1 MGMLPRTELSAS
13 KTNGS
18 ALSADKPLVLAL
30 PKGRIL
36 GKAVELFGAAGFD
49 ISETQDKSRR
59 LIYDCGPLRVLL
71 LRTSDIPTYVD
82 RGAAD
87 VGIAGR
93 DTLDEQDRDLYEPL
107 DLRIAACRMV
117 VAEPSAR
124 SVDVRSQ
131 MHLRIATKYPTITKR
146 YLSDRGI
153 TAEVIKLSGAIELGP
168 LTGLADQIVDLV
180 ESGETLRQNGLV
192 EVETIMEVTSRLV
205 VNPASLKLRA
215 AAISE
220 LIDRLEAQID
230 SVVG

>member
-1 MGMLPRTELSAS
+1 MAHS
-13 KTNGS
+13 S
-18 ALSADKPLVLAL
+18 ALTADKPLVLAL

-36 GKAVELFGAAGFD
+36 DEALSLFSAAGFD
-49 ISETQDKSRR
+49 LSETKDKSRR
-59 LIYDCGPLRVLL
+59 LIYDCGPIRVLL
-71 LRTSDIPTYVD
+71 LRSSDIPVYVD
-82 RGAAD
+82 YGAAD

-93 DTLDEQDRDLYEPL
+93 DVLLEQGRDLYEPL

-117 VAEPSAR
+117 VAEPKDRVA
-124 SVDVRSQ
+124 DLTSQ

-146 YLSDRGI
+146 YLQDKGI

-180 ESGETLRQNGLV
+180 QSGETLRQNGLV

-205 VNPASLKLRA
+205 VNPASLKLRS

-220 LIDRLEAQID
+220 LIGRLEDQV

>member
-1 MGMLPRTELSAS
+1 VSTPTP
-13 KTNGS
+13 NP
-18 ALSADKPLVLAL
+18 ALSSDHPLVVAL

-36 GKAVELFGAAGFD
+36 KKAVALFGAAGFD
-49 ISETQDKSRR
+49 LSETQDSSRR

-71 LRTSDIPTYVD
+71 LRSSDVPVYVD
-82 RGAAD
+82 YGAAD
-87 VGIAGR
+87 VGIVGR
-93 DTLDEQDRDLYEPL
+93 DVLDEQNRDLYEPL

-117 VAEPSAR
+117 VAQPKDR
-124 SVDVRSQ
+124 PVDVRSQ

-146 YLSDRGI
+146 YLQQRGI

-192 EVETIMEVTSRLV
+192 EVHTIMPVTSRLV
-205 VNPASLKLRA
+205 VNPASLKLRS

-220 LIDRLEAQID
+220 LIGRLEAQVGSAPD

>member
-1 MGMLPRTELSAS
+1 MTATANPPRAGD
-13 KTNGS
+13 N
-18 ALSADKPLVLAL
+18 PLVIAL

-36 GKAVELFGAAGFD
+36 KNAVKLFGAAGFD
-49 ISETQDKSRR
+49 LSETQDSSRR
-59 LIYDCGPLRVLL
+59 LIYDCGALRVLL
-71 LRTSDIPTYVD
+71 LRSSDVPVYVD
-82 RGAAD
+82 YGAAD

-93 DTLDEQDRDLYEPL
+93 DVLDEQNRDLYEPL

-117 VAEPSAR
+117 VAQPKHR
-124 SVDVRSQ
+124 TVDVRSQ

-146 YLSDRGI
+146 YLQQRGI

-192 EVETIMEVTSRLV
+192 EVETIMPVTSRLV
-205 VNPASLKLRA
+205 VNPASLKLRS
-215 AAISE
+215 AAISD
-220 LIDRLEAQID
+220 LISRLEAQIEHPAE